1 MKKTLNKIILG
12 VAAMSTL
19 AACNSNPEWK
29 VNGSIEGAAN
39 ELVTLQASNN
49 GRWYT
54 LDTISA
60 DKNGRFEFKQSAA
73 GYPDIYRLTAGDN
86 TIYFPV
92 DSIETVTITASP
104 GSIDIKGALSADA
117 FMRVDKL
124 VNDAVAKSG
133 ASALADSDLKRQ
145 LAEIILENPS
155 GIAAY
160 YAINKKVGDRQLY
173 NPADKN
179 DLRIIGAVANS
190 FDMLRPNDPRTA
202 YLKTIFLSNR
212 NLNAPGVTVE
222 ASEISYIDISLLD
235 QNGKRVNLSDI
246 ANNGKVTL
254 LSFTALT
261 ADQSPAYNLELGKI
275 YTDLSPRGL
284 QIYQVGVDNDEFA
297 WRKSAKNLPWTS
309 VYNGTNNAQT
319 LLNYNVGALPA
330 LFILDRKGN
339 IVERVEDFSK
349 LRGLIEKYL

>member
-1 MKKTLNKIILG
+1 MNKTFNKIMLG
-12 VAAMSTL
+12 AAAVTML

-29 VNGSIEGAAN
+29 VKGSIEGAAN
-39 ELVTLQASNN
+39 ELIYLQASNN

-54 LDTISA
+54 LDTIST
-60 DKNGRFEFKQSAA
+60 DKNGRFEFKQAAA
-73 GYPDIYRLTAGDN
+73 GYPDIYRLSAGDK

-92 DSIETVTITASP
+92 DSIETVTITATP
-104 GSIDIKGALSADA
+104 GSIDIKGAESADA
-117 FMRVDKL
+117 FMRVDKI
-124 VNDAVAKSG
+124 VNDAVAKKG
-133 ASALADSDLKRQ
+133 TAALTDPELKRQ

-160 YAINKKVGDRQLY
+160 YAINKKVGENQLY
-173 NPADKN
+173 NPADKS

-202 YLKTIFLSNR
+202 YLKSIFLSNR
-212 NLNAPGVTVE
+212 SNVPGVTVE

-235 QNGKRVNLSDI
+235 QNGKRVNLSDL

-254 LSFTALT
+254 LSFTSLT

-284 QIYQVGVDNDEFA
+284 QIYQIGFDNDEFA

-319 LLNYNVGALPA
+319 LMNYNVGSLPA

-339 IVERVEDFSK
+339 IVERVEDITK